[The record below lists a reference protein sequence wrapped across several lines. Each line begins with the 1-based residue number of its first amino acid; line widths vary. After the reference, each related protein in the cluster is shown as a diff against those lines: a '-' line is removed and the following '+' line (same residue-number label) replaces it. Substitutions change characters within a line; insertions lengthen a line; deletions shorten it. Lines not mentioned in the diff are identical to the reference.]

1 MLTPG
6 TLSFV
11 WIYLSEPRLYT
22 VYPVCESRL
31 AMSSVRQVKY
41 HQVQSW
47 QAEDTISLLGKV
59 IDQVISRILYTESEV
74 YLYA

>member
-1 MLTPG
+1 
-6 TLSFV
+6 
-11 WIYLSEPRLYT
+11 
-22 VYPVCESRL
+22 
-31 AMSSVRQVKY
+31 MSSVRQVKY

-47 QAEDTISLLGKV
+47 QAEDTISLLSKV

>member
-1 MLTPG
+1 
-6 TLSFV
+6 
-11 WIYLSEPRLYT
+11 
-22 VYPVCESRL
+22 
-31 AMSSVRQVKY
+31 MSSVRQVKY